1 LLFAFVNQ
9 ERRDL
14 IKLEFR
20 KRLRSLILCSK
31 EFIFDTNSLPKK
43 LDPSTHR
50 TIDSKVDFSLAR
62 LLSLYEFHLDGL
74 LLIGANDGEELL
86 GSAYDRFRK
95 VVAVE
100 PNTEVTIRLHTNL
113 KKFQE
118 SMLLD
123 VAAGASRYR
132 TNMNVA
138 DNNGQSSSLLEPME
152 HLVEAPHV
160 RFEKIVEVP
169 VERLD
174 SLIDYSKCPAFWIVD
189 VQGFELDALKGA
201 GQLLEKC
208 EVLYVEVNR
217 SQVYKGCTQVEE
229 LDAYLELFGI
239 KRAAT
244 RWWGGWGDAIYL
256 RAPIRR
262 VL

>member
-1 LLFAFVNQ
+1 
-9 ERRDL
+9 L
-14 IKLEFR
+14 INLELH
-20 KRLRSLILCSK
+20 KRLLSLILSSK
-31 EFIFDTNSLPKK
+31 EFISGTNSLPKK
-43 LDPSTHR
+43 LDPSSHR
-50 TIDSKVDFSLAR
+50 TLDSKVDFSLAR
-62 LLSLYEFHLDGL
+62 VLSSYELDLDSL

-86 GSAYDRFRK
+86 GSAYDRFRT

-100 PNTEVTIRLHTNL
+100 PNTEVISRLDRNL
-113 KKFQE
+113 RKFQE

-123 VAAGASRYR
+123 IAAGASRYR
-132 TNMNVA
+132 ANLNVA

-152 HLVEAPHV
+152 HLVEAPYV
-160 RFEKIVEVP
+160 TFEKIVEVQ

-174 SLIDYSKCPAFWIVD
+174 ALIDYSKCPAFWIVD

-217 SQVYKGCTQVEE
+217 SQVYKGCTQVVE

-256 RAPIRR
+256 RAPISR
-262 VL
+262 VR